1 MFIIFVTLFTLY
13 SAATGMK
20 WIKAKMEEL
29 GVITNPNYKLC
40 FMVDDLAMITVHA
53 PK

>member
-1 MFIIFVTLFTLY
+1 MYLF
-13 SAATGMK
+13 SAATGIK

-29 GVITNPNYKLC
+29 SVINNPNYKLC
-40 FMVDDLAMITVHA
+40 FMIDDLAMITVQA